1 MLEHNYMKENKS
13 QQQHDYKLLM
23 IINSSLQVMSSK
35 VDFFN
40 IVNLKMNFHSR
51 TNSSQHPNDFQS
63 GCYV

>member
-51 TNSSQHPNDFQS
+51 TNSSQHPNDFQF